1 VLVFQYLEDK
11 QKIIPLKQFLKQSI
25 TQVWKMCCNSLRAV
39 PLMKRVTGFPTVRER
54 TYFPTNCFGH
64 GHANSDDLHYPITHV
79 CVWD

>member
-1 VLVFQYLEDK
+1 
-11 QKIIPLKQFLKQSI
+11 
-25 TQVWKMCCNSLRAV
+25 MCCNSLRAV